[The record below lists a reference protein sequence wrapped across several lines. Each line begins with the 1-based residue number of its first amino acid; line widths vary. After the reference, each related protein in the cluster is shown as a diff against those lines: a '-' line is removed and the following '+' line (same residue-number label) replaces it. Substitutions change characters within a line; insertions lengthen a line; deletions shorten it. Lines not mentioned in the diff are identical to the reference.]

1 MLAAHWG
8 MEELKGETKERMEGQ
23 WNYLKVGVI
32 GV

>member
-1 MLAAHWG
+1 